1 MRLFIGI
8 FIVLIFS
15 SNKMMAQ
22 FNYDNS
28 WKKIAALEEK
38 GLPKSAL
45 EVANDIYAH
54 AVKDKATVQQIKA
67 LIFQLKY
74 NAQIN
79 DSSTLQNMQKMD
91 QQIAAATGAQKA
103 ILQSI
108 KGDMLLQYFR
118 HNRYRFYNRTAIAN
132 DEGTDITTWGADKLH
147 QQITAAYEASLLDK
161 ALLEKTDLS
170 AFDPILHKGNTRALR
185 GTLYDLLAH
194 RALDYFKYDE
204 SGVTKPGNQFEL
216 TDPAAF
222 APATTFAAHHFT
234 ATDSTSL
241 QYHALLILQE
251 LIRLHAGD
259 KAALMDV
266 DVERI
271 SYMNQVAVMEN
282 KETLYLQALDQ
293 MLLAYTGRPEVTNV
307 LQLQAAYY
315 LQQGQSEKE
324 GKGEAMRK
332 AKAIC
337 DKAIELAP
345 KSDGGIACAMIRDQ
359 IMAIS
364 IELVT
369 EAVNVPALPFRAL
382 VRYQNINKIY
392 LRIVKVD
399 EAFLQSLQK
408 AQNNYSTKENA
419 YLKMVLG
426 RPVVKAW
433 EQALPDPKDY
443 ITHKAEIKIDA
454 LPAGHYMLLSSVDP
468 KFVVKDNPIAIHLTW
483 VSGIGYVENN
493 DTYYALDRTSGK
505 PLSGI
510 SVDVKKLRNGGDYD
524 TWILQ
529 QSLVAGKDGSVKLAP
544 TKEGGRLRL
553 HWKNG
558 ADELYEDD
566 YKYFYTRG
574 ENTPAP
580 SPQTFL
586 FADRSIYRPGQIIY
600 FKGIVLK
607 KRSKETQSDILANY
621 QTTVF
626 LYDVNG
632 DKVDSIKVTTNEY
645 GAYSGKFVLPEG
657 RMNGSFS
664 LRDDKAEAFL
674 AFKVEEYKR
683 PKFYVAFDTV
693 KSTYRLGDT
702 VTATAKALAYAGNN
716 IDGAKVKYRVERR
729 VRYPYPWLFYKISIP
744 YGSSREIVH
753 GETTTDANG
762 AFTVKFPA
770 ITDKTVDPANK
781 PVFTY
786 VVHADVTDLN
796 GETRSGD
803 QSVSVGY
810 QSMEIA
816 VNAPDRMEQKDLQ
829 DIRIF
834 SKNLNGAYE
843 PATFSLQLKPLQP
856 NKRLLRPRYWEV
868 PDQFVMDEA
877 SYVQA
882 FPVDIYKDEAND
894 KTWPRQ
900 AAVVNETVASSPDGK
915 IAFNTSKLTPG
926 FYELEVSTKDKNN
939 ELVIQKTTFELI
951 DVKAKSLSAPA
962 YLWSYQSEAAVEPGK
977 TAEIL
982 LGTSA
987 KDLHIIQSKVTAI
1000 SKEERTSLE
1009 LSDIKKLEYPVTEN
1023 SRGGIQVAY
1032 VFVKDNRVF
1041 NGQMDVSVPWDNK
1054 ELQVK
1059 LGTHRDKLIP
1069 GEKEKWTA
1077 QISGYKNE
1085 KVAAEMLASM
1095 YDASLDAFVKH
1106 NWSIPYIYPNANGIT
1121 QFNGHE
1127 SFKMEVSSLQ
1137 YEHETPGY
1145 ASEGK
1150 TYDALNLF
1158 DWIMEDGGGHMMYE
1172 RAPMAAMLSKK
1183 SVAGAVRGRSGV
1195 QNEAISGDAAPAPP
1209 AAALAESVVTV
1220 GYGKAKDKADAD
1232 KSAGNEAPAPSIRK
1246 NFQETAF
1253 FFPDLRTDKDGNI
1266 TFEFTMPEA
1275 LTKWNFQ
1282 ALAHTKDLSFGM
1294 TSASIVTQKVLM
1306 VQPNTP
1312 RFVREGDKME
1322 FTAKVSN
1329 LSDTL
1334 LIGQAHLELLDA
1346 TTMQPVDGWFQNIF
1360 PLQHFTAKAGQSTV
1374 VSFPIQIPHGF
1385 QSALIYRV
1393 TAQAANFSDGE
1404 ENALPVL
1411 TNRMM
1416 VTEALPLPVRGDGK
1430 HDFTFEKL
1438 LHSDSSQTL
1447 VQHAVTVEY
1456 TSNPAWY
1463 AVQALP
1469 YLMEYPYEC
1478 AEQVFNRYYA
1488 NALATHITDATPGLK
1503 AIFEKWKV
1511 SDTAALQSNL
1521 QKNEELKAVL
1531 LQQTPWVLE
1540 AKNEAQQKKNIALLF
1555 DLQRMQKERKT
1566 ALDQLAAKQL
1576 PNGAFSWFSGM
1587 WEDRFITQYI
1597 VAGIGHLQQLAQI
1610 KDPVAISMANKAI
1623 DYLDKKLDKDYY
1635 DLLKVK
1641 ANLKQQQISGEQIHY
1656 LYARSF
1662 FDRPVPAA
1670 MKKSF
1675 DFFFAQEQQYWT
1687 KQNRYA
1693 QGMIALSLFRKGDAI
1708 TPKAILKSLK
1718 ETAMNSKEMGMYW
1731 KDVTAGYSWQQAP
1744 IETQSLLIEVFQVV
1758 GKDAEAVADLKTWLL
1773 KNKQTNN
1780 WNTTKATADACYAML
1795 LQGSNWLAASPEVT
1809 VQLGTTTVKPAATE
1823 AGTGYFKEKI
1833 DGKAVKADMG
1843 HISVTVQDSK
1853 GQPSWGAVYWQY
1865 FEDLDK
1871 ITTAKTPLVL
1881 EKELFIEV
1889 NSDKGPV
1896 LTKITDGNELKVG
1909 DKVKVRIVL
1918 RADRTMEYIHLKD
1931 MRAAC
1936 FEPTNVIS
1944 ASKWQGGL
1952 SYYESTKDASTD
1964 FFFSYLPKGTYVFEY
1979 TLFVTHQGKFSN
1991 GISTAQCMYAPEFSA
2006 HSAGLNVKV
2015 TE

>member
-45 EVANDIYAH
+45 EIANDIYAH

-74 NAQIN
+74 NAEIN
-79 DSSTLQNMQKMD
+79 DSSTLQNLKKIE
-91 QQIAAATGAQKA
+91 QQIADASGAQKA

-108 KGDMLLQYFR
+108 RAEMLFRYFNN
-118 HNRYRFYNRTAIAN
+118 NRYRFYNRTAIAN
-132 DEGTDITTWGADKLH
+132 DLSTDITTWTADRLH
-147 QQITAAYEASLLDK
+147 QELISAYQVSLSDK
-161 ALLEKTDLS
+161 ALLEKTNL
-170 AFDPILHKGNTRALR
+170 AEFDPIIVKGNTRALR

-194 RALDYFKYDE
+194 RALEYFK
-204 SGVTKPGNQFEL
+204 SGEAGMTNPANQFEL

-222 APATTFAAHHFT
+222 APAATFAGHTF
-234 ATDSTSL
+234 ATTDNTSL
-241 QYHALLILQE
+241 QYQALLILQE
-251 LIRLHAGD
+251 LIRLHTGD
-259 KAALMDV
+259 KAALLDI
-266 DVERI
+266 DVERV

-282 KETLYLQALDQ
+282 KETLYLRALEQ
-293 MLLAYTGRPEVTNV
+293 MELAYNGLPAVTDV
-307 LQLQAAYY
+307 LQLQADYY
-315 LQQGQSEKE
+315 LQEGRSEKE
-324 GKGEAMRK
+324 GQGEAMKK

-337 DKAIELAP
+337 EKAVQLAP
-345 KSDGGIACAMIRDQ
+345 KSPGGAACASILDQ
-359 IMAIS
+359 IREMS
-364 IELVT
+364 LELTT
-369 EAVNVPALPFRAL
+369 EAVNVPGLPFRTL
-382 VRYQNINKIY
+382 VKYRNINKIY
-392 LRIVKVD
+392 LRLVKVD
-399 EAFLQSLQK
+399 EAFLQALQK
-408 AQNNYSTKENA
+408 AQNNYNTLENP
-419 YLKMVLG
+419 YWKTVIG
-426 RPVVKAW
+426 RPALKTW
-433 EQALPDPKDY
+433 EQPLPDPKDY
-443 ITHKAEIKIDA
+443 ILHKTEIKIDA

-468 KFVVKDNPIAIHLTW
+468 KFVLKGNLIAMQLTW
-483 VSGIGYVENN
+483 VSNISYIEN
-493 DTYYALDRTSGK
+493 DSTYYALDRSSGK

-510 SVDVKKLRNGGDYD
+510 NVDVLKQKNGNDYSN
-524 TWILQ
+524 WVLQ
-529 QSLVAGKDGSVKLAP
+529 KSLVTGKDGSITVPP
-544 TKEGGRLRL
+544 TKNGGNLRL
-553 HWKNG
+553 HWKKG
-558 ADELYEDD
+558 DDELYIDE
-566 YKYFYTRG
+566 YKYFYSNYRDKAT
-574 ENTPAP
+574 EPKP
-580 SPQTFL
+580 ETFL
-586 FADRSIYRPGQIIY
+586 FADRSIYRPGQTLY
-600 FKGIVLK
+600 FKGIVLR
-607 KRSKETQSDILANY
+607 KRMTGTQSNPLPNF
-621 QTTVF
+621 QTTLC

-632 DKVDSIKVTTNEY
+632 TKVDSIRLTTNEY
-645 GAYSGKFVLPEG
+645 GSYSGKFVLPEG
-657 RMNGSFS
+657 RMNGDFT
-664 LRDDKAEAFL
+664 LRDDNANAHL
-674 AFKVEEYKR
+674 YFKVEEYKR
-683 PKFYVAFDTV
+683 PKFYVSFDTI
-693 KSTYRLGDT
+693 KSSYRLGDT

-729 VRYPYPWLFYKISIP
+729 VRYPYPWLFYKIGIP
-744 YGSSREIVH
+744 YGSSREIIH

-770 ITDKTVDPANK
+770 VADKSVSPANK
-781 PVFTY
+781 PIFTY

-796 GETRSGD
+796 GETRSSD

-816 VNAPDRMEQKDLQ
+816 VTAPDRMEQKDLA
-829 DIRIF
+829 DIKIF

-843 PATFSLQLKPLQP
+843 PATLKVQLKPLQP
-856 NKRLLRPRYWEV
+856 NKRLLRPRYWEA
-868 PDQFVMDEA
+868 PDQFVIDET
-877 SYVQA
+877 SYIQS
-882 FPVDIYKDEAND
+882 FPLDVYKDED
-894 KTWPRQ
+894 DTKHWPRL
-900 AAVVNETVASSPDGK
+900 APVVNETLASKADGK
-915 IAFNTSKLTPG
+915 VAFNTSRLAPG
-926 FYELEVSTKDKNN
+926 FYELEVSTTDKNN
-939 ELVIQKTTFELI
+939 EPVIQKTVFELI
-951 DVKAKSLSAPA
+951 DVKAKNLSAPS
-962 YLWSYQSEAAVEPGK
+962 YLWSYQPTAEVEPGK

-987 KDLHIIQSKVTAI
+987 KDLHIIQSSITAVT
-1000 SKEERTSLE
+1000 KEERSNLS
-1009 LSDIKKLEYPVTEN
+1009 LSDIKKLEFPVSED
-1023 SRGGIQVAY
+1023 SRGGIEVAY

-1041 NGQMDVSVPWDNK
+1041 NAHMNISVPWNNK
-1054 ELQVK
+1054 DLKVT
-1059 LGTHRDKLIP
+1059 LGTHRDKLLP

-1077 QISGYKNE
+1077 QITGYKNE

-1095 YDASLDAFVKH
+1095 YDASLDAFVPH
-1106 NWSIPYIYPNANGIT
+1106 RWNIPGIYPSVYNIT
-1121 QFNGHE
+1121 QFGGREN
-1127 SFKMEVSSLQ
+1127 FNAQVSS
-1137 YEHETPGY
+1137 Y
-1145 ASEGK
+1145 
-1150 TYDALNLF
+1150 TYDHEFPDHSSEAKMYDMLNLF
-1158 DWIMEDGGGHMMYE
+1158 GWTMEEGGNRVYASVSHVMRKELKGVPGE
-1172 RAPMAAMLSKK
+1172 GNLSRARLEDS
-1183 SVAGAVRGRSGV
+1183 AGAGV
-1195 QNEAISGDAAPAPP
+1195 PPAAAPAP
-1209 AAALAESVVTV
+1209 AQ
-1220 GYGKAKDKADAD
+1220 YGEAFKDKGNANQPGD
-1232 KSAGNEAPAPSIRK
+1232 KETPTSSIRT

-1282 ALAHTKDLSFGM
+1282 ALAHTKDLAFGM
-1294 TSASIVTQKVLM
+1294 TSTNIVTQKVLM

-1346 TTMQPVDGWFQNIF
+1346 NTMQPVDGWFQNMF
-1360 PLQHFTAKAGQSTV
+1360 PLQHFTAQAGQSTL

-1393 TAQAANFSDGE
+1393 TAQAGNFSDGE

-1411 TNRMM
+1411 TNRML
-1416 VTEALPLPVRGDGK
+1416 VTEAMPLPVRGDGK
-1430 HDFTFEKL
+1430 HDFTFGKL

-1447 VQHAVTVEY
+1447 VQHGVTVEY

-1469 YLMEYPYEC
+1469 YLMEYPYDC

-1488 NALATHITDATPGLK
+1488 NALATHITNATPGLK
-1503 AIFEKWKV
+1503 DIFQKWKI

-1555 DLQRMQKERKT
+1555 DLQRMQAERKK

-1576 PNGAFSWFSGM
+1576 PNGAFAWFTGM
-1587 WEDRFITQYI
+1587 WEDRYITQYI
-1597 VAGIGHLQQLAQI
+1597 LAGIGHLQQ
-1610 KDPVAISMANKAI
+1610 VAKIDDDAAITMANKAI

-1635 DLLKVK
+1635 DLVHAK
-1641 ANLKQQQISGEQIHY
+1641 ANLKGEVISSQQIQY

-1662 FDRPVPAA
+1662 FNKPVPDA

-1675 DFFFAQEQQYWT
+1675 DFFYAQARQYWT
-1687 KQNRYA
+1687 KQNKYT
-1693 QGMIALSLFRKGDAI
+1693 QGMIALLLFKKNDAI

-1718 ETAMNSKEMGMYW
+1718 ETAMNSPEMGMYW
-1731 KDVTAGYSWQQAP
+1731 KDNSGGYRWEQAP
-1744 IETQSLLIEVFQVV
+1744 IETQSLLIEAFQVV
-1758 GKDAEAVADLKTWLL
+1758 GKDEAAVADLKTWLL

-1780 WNTTKATADACYAML
+1780 WHTTKATADACYAML
-1795 LQGSNWLAASPEVT
+1795 LQGSNWLAANPDVT
-1809 VQLGTTTVKPAATE
+1809 VQLGNTTVKPAATE

-1833 DGKAVKADMG
+1833 DGKSVKPGMG
-1843 HISVTVQDSK
+1843 NISVTVKDSK

-1865 FEDLDK
+1865 FEELDK
-1871 ITTAKTPLVL
+1871 ITSAQTPLVL
-1881 EKELFIEV
+1881 EKELYKEV

-1896 LTKITDGNELKVG
+1896 LTKIEDGNELKVG

-1936 FEPTNVIS
+1936 FEPVNVIS
-1944 ASKWQGGL
+1944 SSKWQDGL

-1991 GISTAQCMYAPEFSA
+1991 GISTAQCMYAPEFTA
-2006 HSAGLNVKV
+2006 HSGGLNVKV

>member
-54 AVKDKATVQQIKA
+54 ALKDKATAQQIKA

-91 QQIAAATGAQKA
+91 EQIAAATGAQKA

-108 KGDMLLQYFR
+108 RGEMLLRYFQS
-118 HNRYRFYNRTAIAN
+118 NRYRLYNRTAIAN
-132 DEGTDITTWGADKLH
+132 EEGTDLSTWSGDKLH
-147 QQITAAYEASLLDK
+147 QEITTAYLSSLSDK
-161 ALLEKTDLS
+161 ALLEKTNITE
-170 AFDPILHKGNTRALR
+170 FDPIIVPGNTRALR
-185 GTLYDLLAH
+185 STLYDLLAH
-194 RALDYFKYDE
+194 RALDYFKSGE
-204 SGVTKPGNQFEL
+204 SGITNPGNQFEL

-222 APATTFAAHHFT
+222 APASTFAAHQFA

-251 LIRLHAGD
+251 LIRLHASD
-259 KAALMDV
+259 KAALLDI
-266 DVERI
+266 DEERI
-271 SYMNQVAVMEN
+271 TYMNQVAVMEN
-282 KETLYLQALDQ
+282 KDALYLQALDQ
-293 MLLAYTGRPEVTNV
+293 MVLAYTGLPEVTGV
-307 LQLQAAYY
+307 MQLQATYY
-315 LQQGQSEKE
+315 IQQANSKE
-324 GKGEAMRK
+324 QGKGDAMKK

-337 DKAIELAP
+337 EKAVQLAP
-345 KSDGGIACAMIRDQ
+345 TSTGGAACAGILDQ
-359 IMAIS
+359 ILEIS
-364 IELVT
+364 VELVT
-369 EAVNVPALPFRAL
+369 ETVNVPALPFRTL
-382 VRYQNINKIY
+382 VRYKNVNKIY
-392 LRIVKVD
+392 LRVVKVD
-399 EAFLQSLQK
+399 EPFLKSLQK
-408 AQNNYSTKENA
+408 AQNNYATKENA
-419 YLKMVLG
+419 YWKMILS

-433 EQALPDPKDY
+433 EQALPDPQDY
-443 ITHKAEIKIDA
+443 IDHKAEIKIDA
-454 LPAGHYMLLSSVDP
+454 LPVGHYMLLSSVDP
-468 KFVVKDNPIAIHLTW
+468 KFLLKNNPIAMQLTW
-483 VSGIGYVENN
+483 VSGISYIDN
-493 DTYYALDRTSGK
+493 DNTYYALDRTTGK
-505 PLSGI
+505 PLAGI
-510 SVDVKKLRNGGDYD
+510 AVDVLKFKNGADYD
-524 TWILQ
+524 NWTLL
-529 QSLVAGKDGSVKLAP
+529 QSLFTGKDGSIKISP
-544 TKEGGRLRL
+544 TKDGGRLRT

-558 ADELYEDD
+558 ADELYIDE

-574 ENTPAP
+574 QDNIKPNA
-580 SPQTFL
+580 QTFL
-586 FADRSIYRPGQIIY
+586 FADRSIYRPGQTIY
-600 FKGIVLK
+600 YKGIVLQ
-607 KRSKETQSDILANY
+607 KRAKETGSDILTNY
-621 QTTVF
+621 QTTLF

-657 RMNGSFS
+657 LMNGNFT
-664 LRDDKAEAFL
+664 LRDDKTNGYL

-683 PKFYVAFDTV
+683 PKFYVEFDTI
-693 KSTYRLGDT
+693 KNSYRLGDT
-702 VTATAKALAYAGNN
+702 VTAAAKALAYAGNN

-729 VRYPYPWLFYKISIP
+729 VRYPYPWLFYKIAIP
-744 YGSSREIVH
+744 YGSSHEIVH

-770 ITDKTVDPANK
+770 LSDKSVDPANK
-781 PVFTY
+781 PIFTY

-796 GETRSGD
+796 GETRSAD

-810 QSMEIA
+810 QSMELA
-816 VNAPDRMEQKDLQ
+816 VTAAERMEQKDLKE
-829 DIRIF
+829 IKIY

-843 PATFSLQLKPLQP
+843 PATLAVQLKPLQP
-856 NKRLLRPRYWEV
+856 NKRLLRTRYWEA
-868 PDQFVMDEA
+868 PDQFVMEEA
-877 SYVQA
+877 AYVQA
-882 FPVDIYKDEAND
+882 FPVDIYKDED
-894 KTWPRQ
+894 DTKKWTRK
-900 AAVVNETVASSPDGK
+900 AAVINETVASNPDGK
-915 IAFNTSKLTPG
+915 VTLNTAKLAPG

-939 ELVIQKTTFELI
+939 ESVIQKATFELI
-951 DVKAKSLSAPA
+951 DVKAKTPAAPV
-962 YLWSYQSEAAVEPGK
+962 YLWSYQPEPVSAPGT
-977 TAEIL
+977 TADIF

-987 KDLHIIQSKVTAI
+987 QDLHIIQSKLTAVT
-1000 SKEERTSLE
+1000 KEERTNLE
-1009 LSDIKKLEYPVTEN
+1009 LSDIKKLAYPVTEN
-1023 SRGGIQVAY
+1023 NRGGIQVAY
-1032 VFVKDNRVF
+1032 AFVKDNRVF
-1041 NGQMDVSVPWDNK
+1041 TTQMNIAVPWSNK
-1054 ELQVK
+1054 DLQVK
-1059 LGTHRDKLIP
+1059 LGTHRDKLLP

-1095 YDASLDAFVKH
+1095 YDASLDAFQPH
-1106 NWSIPYIYPNANGIT
+1106 IWTTPSIYPDVYGIT
-1121 QFNGHE
+1121 TFDGREN
-1127 SFKMEVSSLQ
+1127 FKMDVSTLQ
-1137 YEHETPGY
+1137 YDRDVQDHNAVAKE
-1145 ASEGK
+1145 
-1150 TYDALNLF
+1150 YDALNLF
-1158 DWIMEDGGGHMMYE
+1158 DWVMEDGGGRHVMYMRSAVPAGALKKLGGGRE
-1172 RAPMAAMLSKK
+1172 RAADAASAQM
-1183 SVAGAVRGRSGV
+1183 
-1195 QNEAISGDAAPAPP
+1195 AAPAP
-1209 AAALAESVVTV
+1209 AMAESVVV
-1220 GYGKAKDKADAD
+1220 GYGTVKDSVAPPAPP
-1232 KSAGNEAPAPSIRK
+1232 AGNEPPVPSIRT

-1253 FFPDLRTDKDGNI
+1253 FFPDLHTDKDGNI
-1266 TFEFTMPEA
+1266 TFEFTIPEA

-1282 ALAHTKDLSFGM
+1282 ALAHTKDLAFGM
-1294 TSASIVTQKVLM
+1294 AAASIVTQKVLM

-1346 TTMQPVDGWFQNIF
+1346 NTMQPVDGWFQNIF

-1393 TAQAANFSDGE
+1393 TAQAGNFSDGE

-1411 TNRMM
+1411 TNRML
-1416 VTEALPLPVRGDGK
+1416 VTESLPLPVRGDGK
-1430 HDFTFEKL
+1430 HDFTFDKL

-1447 VQHAVTVEY
+1447 VQHGVTVEY

-1488 NALATHITDATPGLK
+1488 NALATHITDVTPGLK
-1503 AIFEKWKV
+1503 AIFEKWKI

-1555 DLQRMQKERKT
+1555 DLQRMQQQRKS

-1576 PNGAFSWFSGM
+1576 PNGAFPWFTGM

-1610 KDPVAISMANKAI
+1610 KDPVAIDITNKAM
-1623 DYLDKKLDKDYY
+1623 DYLDRELDKDYY
-1635 DLLKVK
+1635 NLVK
-1641 ANLKQQQISGEQIHY
+1641 AKVNLKEQHISDQQIHY

-1662 FDRPVPAA
+1662 FNRPVPAA

-1675 DFFFAQEQQYWT
+1675 DYFFAQEKQYWT
-1687 KQNRYA
+1687 KQSRYI
-1693 QGMIALSLFRKGDAI
+1693 QGMIALTLFRKEDPL

-1718 ETAMNSKEMGMYW
+1718 ENAMNSKEMGMYW
-1731 KDVTAGYSWQQAP
+1731 KDVTGGYSWQQAP
-1744 IETQSLLIEVFQVV
+1744 IETQALLIEAFQVA
-1758 GKDAEAVADLKTWLL
+1758 GKDVEAVADMKTWLL

-1780 WNTTKATADACYAML
+1780 WNTTKATAEACYAML
-1795 LQGSNWLAASPEVT
+1795 LQGSNWLAANPQVT
-1809 VQLGTTTVKPAATE
+1809 VQLGNTTIKPAATE

-1833 DGKAVKADMG
+1833 AAKAVKADMG
-1843 HISVTVQDSK
+1843 QVSVTIEGSK

-1865 FEDLDK
+1865 FEELDK
-1871 ITTAKTPLVL
+1871 ITPAKTPLVL
-1881 EKELFIEV
+1881 EKELYIEV

-1896 LTKITDGNELKVG
+1896 LTKIADGNELKVG

-1918 RADRTMEYIHLKD
+1918 RADRAMEYIHLKD

-2006 HSAGLNVKV
+2006 HSGGLNVKV

>member
-28 WKKIAALEEK
+28 WKKIAALEDK

-45 EVANDIYAH
+45 EIANDIYAH
-54 AVKDKATVQQIKA
+54 AVKDKATAQQIKA

-79 DSSTLQNMQKMD
+79 DSSTLQNMQKID

-108 KGDMLLQYFR
+108 KAEMLLRYFQ

-132 DEGTDITTWGADKLH
+132 DEGTDISTWSGDKLH
-147 QQITAAYEASLLDK
+147 QQITANYEASLSDK
-161 ALLEKTDLS
+161 ELLKKTALTE
-170 AFDPILHKGNTRALR
+170 FDPIIVKGNTRALR

-194 RALDYFKYDE
+194 RALDYFKSGE
-204 SGVTKPGNQFEL
+204 SVVTNPGNQFEL
-216 TDPAAF
+216 TDPTAF
-222 APATTFAAHHFT
+222 APAATFAAHQFT
-234 ATDSTSL
+234 TTDNTSL

-259 KAALMDV
+259 KAALLDI

-293 MLLAYTGRPEVTNV
+293 MVLAYTGQPEVTDV
-307 LQLQAAYY
+307 MQLQANYY
-315 LQQGQSEKE
+315 LEKGRTEKE
-324 GKGEAMRK
+324 GQGEAIKK

-337 DKAIELAP
+337 EKAIQLAP
-345 KSDGGIACAMIRDQ
+345 KSAGGVVCAQLLDQ
-359 IMAIS
+359 IMAMS

-369 EAVNVPALPFRAL
+369 EGVNVPALPFRAL

-399 EAFLQSLQK
+399 EAFLQALQK
-408 AQNNYSTKENA
+408 AQNNYATKENA
-419 YLKMVLG
+419 YMKMIVG
-426 RPVVKAW
+426 RPVLKAW
-433 EQALPDPKDY
+433 EQDLPDPKDY

-468 KFVVKDNPIAIHLTW
+468 KFVLKNNPIAVHLTW
-483 VSGIGYVENN
+483 VSGISYLENN
-493 DTYYALDRTSGK
+493 DTYYALDRSSGK

-510 SVDVKKLRNGGDYD
+510 KVDVMKLRNGSDYD
-524 TWILQ
+524 NWILQ
-529 QSLVAGKDGSVKLAP
+529 QSLVTGKDGSIKVAP
-544 TKEGGRLRL
+544 TKEGGRLRF

-558 ADELYEDD
+558 ADELYEDE
-566 YKYFYTRG
+566 YKYFYNYQEDKT
-574 ENTPAP
+574 TPT
-580 SPQTFL
+580 PQTFL
-586 FADRSIYRPGQIIY
+586 FADRSIYRPGQTIY

-607 KRSKETQSDILANY
+607 RRSKETQSDILSNY
-621 QTTVF
+621 STTLF
-626 LYDVNG
+626 LYDVSG

-645 GAYSGKFVLPEG
+645 GTYSGKFVLPEG

-664 LRDDKAEAFL
+664 LRDDKADGHL

-683 PKFYVAFDTV
+683 PKFYVAFDTI
-693 KSTYRLGDT
+693 KNSYRLGDT

-729 VRYPYPWLFYKISIP
+729 VRYPYPWLFYKISVP
-744 YGSSREIVH
+744 YGSSREIIH

-770 ITDKTVDPANK
+770 ITDKSVNPATK
-781 PVFTY
+781 PIFTY

-796 GETRSGD
+796 GETRSSD

-816 VNAPDRMEQKDLQ
+816 VSVPDRMEQKDLK
-829 DIRIF
+829 DMRIF

-843 PATFSLQLKPLQP
+843 RTTLLVQLKPLQP
-856 NKRLLRPRYWEV
+856 GKRLLRPRYWEV

-900 AAVVNETVASSPDGK
+900 AAVVNESIASNPDGK
-915 IAFNTSKLTPG
+915 VPFGDYKLAPG
-926 FYELEVSTKDKNN
+926 FYELEVSAKDKNG
-939 ELVIQKTTFELI
+939 EPVIQKTTFELI

-962 YLWSYQSEAAVEPGK
+962 YLWSYQPIAMAEPGK

-987 KDLHIIQSKVTAI
+987 KDLHIIQSKITAVT
-1000 SKEERTSLE
+1000 KEERSSLE

-1023 SRGGIQVAY
+1023 NRGGIEVAY

-1041 NGQMDVSVPWDNK
+1041 NEQMDISVPWDNK

-1059 LGTHRDKLIP
+1059 LGTHRDKLLP

-1095 YDASLDAFVKH
+1095 YDASLDAFVLH
-1106 NWSIPYIYPNANGIT
+1106 NWSTPYIYPGASGIT
-1121 QFNGHE
+1121 QFSGREN
-1127 SFKMEVSSLQ
+1127 FKMENSALQ
-1137 YEHETPGY
+1137 YEQDAPEY
-1145 ASEGK
+1145 ISIDK
-1150 TYDALNLF
+1150 SYDALNLF
-1158 DWIMEDGGGHMMYE
+1158 DWVMEDGGGNRMYE
-1172 RAPMAAMLSKK
+1172 RAPMAAMLKK
-1183 SVAGAVRGRSGV
+1183 DGAPRGRVAGVMLEDAKGSGV
-1195 QNEAISGDAAPAPP
+1195 VAASAPAPAPP
-1209 AAALAESVVTV
+1209 PAAAPLEDTV
-1220 GYGKAKDKADAD
+1220 AKQKDKANSNDGAT
-1232 KSAGNEAPAPSIRK
+1232 AAIRK

-1282 ALAHTKDLSFGM
+1282 ALAHTKDLAFGM
-1294 TSASIVTQKVLM
+1294 TNASIVTQKVLM

-1329 LSDTL
+1329 LSDKL

-1360 PLQHFTAKAGQSTV
+1360 PLQHFTAKAGQSTL

-1411 TNRMM
+1411 TNRML

-1430 HDFTFEKL
+1430 HDFIFEKL
-1438 LHSDSSQTL
+1438 LYSDSSQTL

-1503 AIFEKWKV
+1503 AIFEKWKI

-1540 AKNEAQQKKNIALLF
+1540 ARNEAQQKKNIALLF
-1555 DLQRMQKERKT
+1555 DLQRMQAERKT
-1566 ALDQLAAKQL
+1566 ALDQLAGKQL

-1597 VAGIGHLQQLAQI
+1597 VAGIGHLQQLAQV
-1610 KDPVAISMANKAI
+1610 KDPVAMSMASKAI

-1635 DLLKVK
+1635 DLVKAK

-1675 DFFFAQEQQYWT
+1675 DFFFAQAKQYWT

-1744 IETQSLLIEVFQVV
+1744 IETQALLIEVFQVV

-1795 LQGSNWLAASPEVT
+1795 LQGSNWLAANPEVT
-1809 VQLGTTTVKPAATE
+1809 VQLGNTTVKPAATE

-1833 DGKAVKADMG
+1833 EGKAVKADMG
-1843 HISVTVQDSK
+1843 HISVTVQNSK

-1865 FEDLDK
+1865 FEELDK
-1871 ITTAKTPLVL
+1871 ITAAKTPLVL

-1918 RADRTMEYIHLKD
+1918 RADRSMEYIHLKD

-1979 TLFVTHQGKFSN
+1979 ALFVTHSGKFSN